1 MTGKSEEAK
10 KIFVSIDEIPKN
22 YINKLSKY
30 LSEREL
36 ENLIKIFKEYNQEL
50 YSLTQQRKDDAQL
63 CIMSFENAIYY
74 KAYILESLSKLRNA
88 IVGSRIEVARNR
100 KKEYRC
106 TRE

>member
-1 MTGKSEEAK
+1 M
-10 KIFVSIDEIPKN
+10 SIDEIPKN

-63 CIMSFENAIYY
+63 CIMSLKMRFITRLIYW
-74 KAYILESLSKLRNA
+74 K
-88 IVGSRIEVARNR
+88 V
-100 KKEYRC
+100 
-106 TRE
+106 